1 MKVGMDEQT
10 GKMRIE
16 AWCESRNGKF
26 NSSELQ
32 EIYLNAST
40 ECEELND
47 DPAAVNL
54 LEAFGSHENGLSYQV
69 FSWERG
75 LPEGIEPI
83 EPGEPDIFE
92 PREHVVVDGELRCAC
107 CQTADFVWP
116 PPKPPR
122 ERKRGHVGL
131 GRKRPRKQDIYAT
144 WKYKPVALKA
154 KPVYTGLPEQFHIK
168 RDIRGNPLGDIPR
181 LFERPEEFR
190 PTGRYTKERKEIIDK
205 LHKGDFL
212 WGEERKLMHH
222 FMMIQNEAFAWDD
235 SEHGSFKHEFFLP
248 IEIPVMEHKPWDR
261 TRDPNSSRTA

>member
-1 MKVGMDEQT
+1 MRFGRRVSRGRRHILGTGFSEGFNDFHDALKGEVAVKVGMDEQT

-92 PREHVVVDGELRCAC
+92 P
-107 CQTADFVWP
+107 
-116 PPKPPR
+116 
-122 ERKRGHVGL
+122 
-131 GRKRPRKQDIYAT
+131 
-144 WKYKPVALKA
+144 
-154 KPVYTGLPEQFHIK
+154 
-168 RDIRGNPLGDIPR
+168 
-181 LFERPEEFR
+181 
-190 PTGRYTKERKEIIDK
+190 
-205 LHKGDFL
+205 
-212 WGEERKLMHH
+212 
-222 FMMIQNEAFAWDD
+222 
-235 SEHGSFKHEFFLP
+235 
-248 IEIPVMEHKPWDR
+248 
-261 TRDPNSSRTA
+261 